1 MAKEKQQ
8 NLLLSAFY
16 VIVISLLG
24 YTLFFSSSS
33 ASNEPANVDNKTE
46 IAPKLDEFGLKADV
60 FRITNGKIQ
69 RNETISS
76 IFNRLGVA
84 DSTIYYLQDHYKN
97 IFDFRRVIAG
107 KDFRAYCSTD
117 SAAALQYFVYEKDP
131 VNYVIIDLDDTV
143 SVYTGS
149 REITRKRKEVSGII
163 RYSLYTALERNE
175 ADPELFVKL
184 SNIFAWQIDFYHI
197 QKGDNFKVIYEEESV
212 GDKVVGIGTILGAY
226 FSHMGEDYYAI
237 DFRVDG
243 RDEYFDEN
251 GKSLR
256 KAFLKAP
263 LEYSRISSRFSRR
276 RFHPILKRVKAHL
289 GTDYAAP
296 TGTPIRSVG
305 DGVVIAAAYTRGNGN
320 YVKIRHNSVYTT
332 QYLHM
337 SKFAKGI
344 RRGVSVKQGQ
354 VIGYVGST
362 GLATGPHLCYRF
374 WKNGVQVDPLK
385 EKLPPSEP
393 IKNAYKEEY
402 NKLKDKVIGE
412 LNKIKFS
419 DPADDALASGA

>member
-1 MAKEKQQ
+1 MLKVKK
-8 NLLLSAFY
+8 LLIPFY
-16 VIVISLLG
+16 LVVVFLFG
-24 YTLFFSSSS
+24 YTLFFDSSP
-33 ASNEPANVDNKTE
+33 ASENPPSKDKAAE
-46 IAPKLDEFGLKADV
+46 IVPKLDEYGLNADAFKV
-60 FRITNGKIQ
+60 IDGKIR

-76 IFNRLGVA
+76 IFSRLGAA
-84 DSTIYYLQDHYKN
+84 DSTTYYLQSRFKD
-97 IFDFRRVIAG
+97 IFDFRKVIAG
-107 KDFRAYCSTD
+107 RNYRTYTSVD
-117 SAAALQYFVYEKDP
+117 SNASLQYFVYEKDP
-131 VNYVIIDLDDTV
+131 VNYVIINLDDTLT
-143 SVYTGS
+143 VYAGS
-149 REITRKRKEVSGII
+149 RKITRKRKEVSGII
-163 RYSLYTALERNE
+163 RHSLYTALERNE

-197 QKGDNFKVIYEEESV
+197 RKGDNFKVIYEEELV
-212 GDKVVGIGTILGAY
+212 GDKSVGIGKILGAY
-226 FSHMGEDYYAI
+226 FSHMGEDYYAV
-237 DFRVDG
+237 DFNADG

-263 LEYSRISSRFSRR
+263 LEYSRISSRFTRR

-337 SKFAKGI
+337 SKFAKGM
-344 RRGVSVKQGQ
+344 RSGAPVKQGQ

-385 EKLPPSEP
+385 EKMPSSNP
-393 IKNAYKEEY
+393 IKDAYKEEY
-402 NKLKDKVIGE
+402 NKLRDKIIGE
-412 LNKIKFS
+412 LNKIKFN
-419 DPADDALASGA
+419 DTYAASASSGV

>member
-1 MAKEKQQ
+1 MAKEKKQ
-8 NLLLSAFY
+8 NLLLLTFY
-16 VIVISLLG
+16 VIVIALLG

-33 ASNEPANVDNKTE
+33 ASVEPPDTDQKTE
-46 IAPKLDEFGLKADV
+46 VISELDEFGLNADA
-60 FRITNGKIQ
+60 FRVTNGKIQ

-76 IFNRLGVA
+76 IFSRLGAA
-84 DSTIYYLQDHYKN
+84 DSTIYYLQAHYKD

-107 KDFRAYCSTD
+107 KDFRAYCSSD
-117 SAAALQYFVYEKDP
+117 SAGALKYFVYEKDP
-131 VNYVIIDLDDTV
+131 VNYVVMDLNDTM
-143 SVYTGS
+143 SVYSGS

-184 SNIFAWQIDFYHI
+184 SGIFAWQIDFYHI

-212 GDKVVGIGTILGAY
+212 GDKVVGIGKIVGAY
-226 FSHMGEDYYAI
+226 FHHYGEDYYAV
-237 DFRVDG
+237 DFNVDG
-243 RDEYFDEN
+243 RDEYFDED

-385 EKLPPSEP
+385 EKLPPSKP
-393 IKNAYKEEY
+393 IKDAYKEEY

-412 LNKIKFS
+412 LDKIKFS
-419 DPADDALASGA
+419 DPSDDALASGV

>member
-1 MAKEKQQ
+1 MAKEKKQ
-8 NLLLSAFY
+8 NLLLLSFY
-16 VIVISLLG
+16 LVVTALLA

-33 ASNEPANVDNKTE
+33 ASDVPKNDQKKAEVS
-46 IAPKLDEFGLKADV
+46 PKLDEFGLNADD
-60 FRITNGKIQ
+60 FRITEGKIQ
-69 RNETISS
+69 RNQTISS
-76 IFNRLGVA
+76 IFNKLGAA
-84 DSTIYYLQDHYKN
+84 DSTIYYLQSHYKD

-107 KDFRAYCSTD
+107 KDFRIYSSNDSTT
-117 SAAALQYFVYEKDP
+117 SLRYFVYEKDP
-131 VNYVIIDLDDTV
+131 VNYIVINLNDTI
-143 SVYTGS
+143 SVYSGS

-184 SNIFAWQIDFYHI
+184 SSIFAWQIDFYHI

-212 GDKVVGIGTILGAY
+212 GDKVVGIGKILGAY
-226 FSHMGEDYYAI
+226 FHHYGENYYAV
-237 DFRVDG
+237 DFNVDG

-276 RFHPILKRVKAHL
+276 RFHPILKRVKPHL

-344 RRGVSVKQGQ
+344 RKGVAVKQGQ

-393 IKNAYKEEY
+393 IKDAYKDEY
-402 NKLKDKVIGE
+402 NKLKDKIIGE

-419 DPADDALASGA
+419 DPAADAVASGV